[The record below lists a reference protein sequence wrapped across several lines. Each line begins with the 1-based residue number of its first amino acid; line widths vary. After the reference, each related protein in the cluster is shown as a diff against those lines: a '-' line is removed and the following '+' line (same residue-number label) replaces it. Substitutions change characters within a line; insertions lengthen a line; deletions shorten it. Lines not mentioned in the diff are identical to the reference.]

1 MEARPEYCARSAAP
15 KAAPFPWPLTVGIP
29 CPRDTVLIVLLR
41 LALQIFP
48 QAQSPRFLCGER
60 PPCVSH
66 LTSKTSATREKF
78 LAPQVPTDLPLNQK
92 KNQRPRLPTALEST
106 PISFPPF
113 LQPAP
118 PAPPP
123 CLLSQKVK
131 MSSLPTLATLHL
143 TMFVSC
149 PAHAKLAPRSHTWL
163 PQP

>member
-1 MEARPEYCARSAAP
+1 MRPSDKYIL
-15 KAAPFPWPLTVGIP
+15 PFS
-29 CPRDTVLIVLLR
+29 C
-41 LALQIFP
+41 LA
-48 QAQSPRFLCGER
+48 SC
-60 PPCVSH
+60 H

-163 PQP
+163 PQPDLPSEAPSFGGALCLSKGFCFEVGSF